1 MRFNLLGPLEATR
14 DGVPVQL
21 GGVNQRAALGYLL
34 LHPNK
39 IVATREL
46 VHTLWGDGA
55 PPTARKMVQNA
66 IAGLRRALSEDESVS
81 LSTSP
86 PGYILRLDPSEI
98 DLTRFEELVQRG
110 RAALAVEAWEPAARL
125 LREALSLWRGPVLAD
140 VFETGVA
147 WPESAVIREARLT
160 AFEDCAEAELALGRH
175 RELVGELAALADEEP
190 VRERLCGLLML
201 SLYRC
206 GRQPEALAVYQ
217 RIRDELVNGFGL
229 DPAPELQLLER
240 SILNQRPALAWQAAP
255 ERPAADPP
263 PGPPAP
269 GPGPRTVRVTGP
281 LPVREP
287 SAERPTTPPGALAVP
302 ASPGPCAPDPAA
314 SSVPV
319 SAEIPQPRP
328 AHTMTERKQA
338 SVLMIRA
345 RVDTTADD
353 PEHIDEALR
362 VLTGIVVEEAE
373 RFGGLV
379 HGTLGSVRP
388 VIFGVPRA
396 YEDDPRRAVRLAL
409 AIRERLGTVMTGR
422 TSVQLAVATGEVLAT
437 YHDAADRQPVEVTGA
452 VLDECEALLA
462 VAGPTGVRIS
472 DATCQASGY
481 LFDRAAPGDAGAGR
495 EVSVVLP
502 SPAQPPT
509 TTRLVGRER
518 ELDVLTGLLSDVLRR
533 ERPHLATVLGES
545 GIGKT
550 RLVAEF
556 SRSLRGRS
564 HAVREL
570 AVRIP
575 GFGGGPAF
583 SPLAAVVRSYAG
595 IADGEPEALARRKLT
610 AAVHRLVGAGDDA
623 SWMLGRL
630 QSEVVVPARATAALP
645 DEDGGEDLW
654 SAGRRFIEE
663 VAAEQPTVLL
673 LEDVHL
679 ADRALLD
686 QVEDLT
692 ERLNRVPLLVVVTAR
707 PELRQRRP
715 RWTCGKRD
723 ATTLVLDPLP
733 DDTAA
738 ELLTGLMNRRVDVAT
753 DSELVSLV
761 GGIPLFAEEFAR
773 AQHDRPRNTMPPV
786 PRRVRNVVAAQ
797 LDTLPPA
804 GKTLL
809 RDAAVL
815 DGQIRAG
822 GVAALSELDP
832 EEAAAGLRQLERKD
846 FLLRVRH
853 TSLSRDIT
861 YVFRHR
867 LVREVAYAQLARRD
881 RVVRH
886 RRAVN
891 WIAGLPADQGDLLI
905 HHYHQIV
912 SLTATTGRPTAALVQ
927 QIAQSLTEAG
937 TRAAAAGARR
947 TALLCYRSAAELSPN
962 AGTARRQ
969 ILLLHPQNLEC
980 AGTEGVR
987 QMCR

>member
-1 MRFNLLGPLEATR
+1 MEATR

-39 IVATREL
+39 VVATREL

-86 PGYILRLDPSEI
+86 PGYMLRLDPSEI

-110 RAALAVEAWEPAARL
+110 RAALAAEAWETAARL

-255 ERPAADPP
+255 ERPAADGPLE
-263 PGPPAP
+263 PPAAVP
-269 GPGPRTVRVTGP
+269 GAVHVTGP
-281 LPVREP
+281 LPLPEP
-287 SAERPTTPPGALAVP
+287 SAERPTALSGTLAVP
-302 ASPGPCAPDPAA
+302 ASPGPCAPDPASLSA
-314 SSVPV
+314 QGAAEVP
-319 SAEIPQPRP
+319 QRRP

-338 SVLMIRA
+338 SVLMVRA
-345 RVDTTADD
+345 RMDTSGDD
-353 PEHIDEALR
+353 PERIDEALR

-409 AIRERLGTVMTGR
+409 AIRERLGAAMTGR
-422 TSVQLAVATGEVLAT
+422 MSVQLAVATGEVLAT
-437 YHDAADRQPVEVTGA
+437 YHDASDRQPVEVTGA
-452 VLDECEALLA
+452 VLDECEVLLA
-462 VAGPTGVRIS
+462 AAGPTGVRIS
-472 DATCQASGY
+472 DATRRASGY
-481 LFDRAAPGDAGAGR
+481 LFDRAAPDDTGAGR
-495 EVSVVLP
+495 QVSVVLP
-502 SPAQPPT
+502 SPALPPT

-533 ERPHLATVLGES
+533 DRPHLATVLGDP

-564 HAVREL
+564 RAVREL

-575 GFGGGPAF
+575 GFGGGTAF

-610 AAVHRLVGAGDDA
+610 EAVHRLVGAGDDA
-623 SWMLGRL
+623 DWMLGRL
-630 QSEVVVPARATAALP
+630 QNEVVVPARGTAALP
-645 DEDGGEDLW
+645 DEDEGEDLW

-692 ERLNRVPLLVVVTAR
+692 ERLIRVPLLIVVTAR

-715 RWTCGKRD
+715 RWACGKRD

-773 AQHDRPRNTMPPV
+773 VLRDRPHGDIPPV

-832 EEAAAGLRQLERKD
+832 EEAAAGLRQLEQKD

-886 RRAVN
+886 HRAIN

-947 TALLCYRSAAELSPN
+947 TALICYRSAAELSPN

-969 ILLLHPQNLEC
+969 ILLLHRQSLEC
-980 AGTEGVR
+980 TGAEGVH

>member
-1 MRFNLLGPLEATR
+1 MEATR

-86 PGYILRLDPSEI
+86 PGYMLRLDPSEI

-110 RAALAVEAWEPAARL
+110 RAALAVEAWAAAARL

-263 PGPPAP
+263 LGPPAP
-269 GPGPRTVRVTGP
+269 GPRPRAVHVAGP

-287 SAERPTTPPGALAVP
+287 SAERPTTPPGTLAVQ
-302 ASPGPCAPDPAA
+302 ASPGPCAPDPASPSA
-314 SSVPV
+314 PAA
-319 SAEIPQPRP
+319 AEIPQPRP
-328 AHTMTERKQA
+328 GHTMTERKQA

-345 RVDTTADD
+345 RVVTTADD

-409 AIRERLGTVMTGR
+409 AVRERIDAVMTGGI
-422 TSVQLAVATGEVLAT
+422 SVQLAVATGEVLAT

-462 VAGPTGVRIS
+462 VAGRTGVRIS

-509 TTRLVGRER
+509 TTRLIGRER

-533 ERPHLATVLGES
+533 DRPHLATVLGES

-630 QSEVVVPARATAALP
+630 QSEVVVPARVTAALP

-679 ADRALLD
+679 ADKALLD

-692 ERLNRVPLLVVVTAR
+692 ERLNRVPLLIVVTAR

-773 AQHDRPRNTMPPV
+773 AQRDRPRTTMPPV

-832 EEAAAGLRQLERKD
+832 EEAAAGLRQLEQKD

-980 AGTEGVR
+980 AGTEGVH